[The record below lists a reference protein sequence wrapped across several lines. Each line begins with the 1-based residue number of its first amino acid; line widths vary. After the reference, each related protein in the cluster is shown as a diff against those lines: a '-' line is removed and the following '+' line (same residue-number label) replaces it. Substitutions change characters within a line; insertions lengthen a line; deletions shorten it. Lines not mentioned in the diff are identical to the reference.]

1 MKKRI
6 LIAGHEIGGQ
16 MQLLA
21 ETLRKK
27 GYQAQAAAFNSDFR
41 NYHNDIQIKTHRIPV
56 QRFFFFIKAIFQYDV
71 FHFFWGVS
79 LLDFWK
85 FKGIDLPLLKLLN
98 KKIIVH
104 FRGTDL
110 VDIKYYNYLQAKAR
124 GEQRTVPP
132 KSRPDQLAR
141 LAQWRKYADHLL
153 VSTPDLLEIVPEA
166 ILVPQV
172 VDVHDVFRLAR
183 PTSNKTFRLGHAPT
197 RRNTK
202 GTDFIITAVE
212 QLKQAGL
219 AIELVLIENE
229 LPEHVLIRFAT
240 CDAGIDQL
248 LIGWYGKVTVELM
261 AMGKP
266 VFCYIDKKYKDQVEG
281 LPVIDVTTDTL
292 QVKLKELILAADQ
305 IKRPTETE
313 VLDYMKH
320 HDVNSVIKRLTR
332 LYQTDG

>member
-1 MKKRI
+1 
-6 LIAGHEIGGQ
+6 

-41 NYHNDIQIKTHRIPV
+41 NYHNDIQIKTQRIPV
-56 QRFFFFIKAIFQYDV
+56 QRFFFFIKAIFYYDV
-71 FHFFWGVS
+71 FHYFWGVS

-124 GEQRTVPP
+124 GEQTTEPS

-141 LAQWRKYADHLL
+141 LAQWRKYADYLL

-172 VDVHDVFRLAR
+172 VDVHDIFRLAG
-183 PTSNKTFRLGHAPT
+183 PTGNKIFRLGHAPT

-202 GTDFIITAVE
+202 GTDFIIAAVE
-212 QLKQAGL
+212 QLKKAGL
-219 AIELVLIENE
+219 VIELVLIENE
-229 LPEHVLIRFAT
+229 LPENVLMRFSG

-266 VFCYIDKKYKDQVEG
+266 VFCYIDNKFKDQVKG
-281 LPVIDVTTDTL
+281 LPVINVTTDTL
-292 QVKLKELILAADQ
+292 EVKLRELILAVDQ
-305 IKRPTETE
+305 IKRLTETE

-320 HDVNSVIKRLTR
+320 HDVNIVVNRLIGI
-332 LYQTDG
+332 Y